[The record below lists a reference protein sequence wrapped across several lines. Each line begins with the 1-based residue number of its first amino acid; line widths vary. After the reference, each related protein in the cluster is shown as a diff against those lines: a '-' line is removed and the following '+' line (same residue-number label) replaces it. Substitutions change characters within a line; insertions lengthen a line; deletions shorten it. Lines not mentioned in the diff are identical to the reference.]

1 MLDLNLLRHQ
11 PYLVAK
17 KLARRGYNLDIPTI
31 LQYEEKRKKL
41 QIETEEL
48 QAQRNTQS
56 QYIGQA
62 KLRGEDVN
70 KLCQKVHLVSIRL
83 EILKKELDTLLIKI
97 NKILMS
103 VPNIPDDLVPEG
115 HNSNSNKEIRRW
127 GQPREFNFSIRDH
140 VQLGELS
147 KGLDFG
153 AAAKITGSRFI
164 VMKGQIAL
172 MHRALSQF
180 MLNLHTEKHG
190 YQELYVPYLINETS
204 LIGTGQLPKF
214 DSDLFYIAPLNEKN
228 IDQKY
233 ALIPTSEVSIT
244 NLIRDEI
251 LQESDLPL
259 KMTAHTPCFRSEA
272 GSYGRDTHGLLRMH
286 QFDKVEIVQITRPE
300 DSMDTLDELV
310 QHAETVLQLL
320 NLPYRTVL
328 LCTGDMSFSSNKTY
342 DLEVWLPSQS
352 TYREISSCSNMG
364 DFQARRIKARYRSKE
379 KTQTQLVHTL
389 NGSGLAVGRTLM
401 AVLENYQQ
409 EDGRI
414 EVPIALRPYMHNLSI
429 IG

>member
-1 MLDLNLLRHQ
+1 MIDIKLLRHQ
-11 PYLVAK
+11 PYLVSK
-17 KLARRGYNLDIPTI
+17 KLARRGYTLDVQKLI
-31 LQYEEKRKKL
+31 QYEEKRKILQIKTEKL
-41 QIETEEL
+41 QKE
-48 QAQRNTQS
+48 RNTQS

-62 KLRGEDVN
+62 KLHGNDVSQF
-70 KLCQKVHLVSIRL
+70 CQKMNLVSMQI
-83 EILKKELDTLLIKI
+83 EITKKELDDILIEI
-97 NKILMS
+97 HNILIS
-103 VPNIPDDLVPEG
+103 IPNIPSDMVPIG
-115 HNSNSNKEIRRW
+115 KDSNSNKEIKRW
-127 GQPREFNFSIRDH
+127 GQPRKFNFPVRDH

-147 KGLDFG
+147 NGLDFD
-153 AAAKITGSRFI
+153 AAVKLTGSRFI
-164 VMKGQIAL
+164 VMKGQVAL

-180 MLNLHTEKHG
+180 MLNLHTQKHG

-214 DSDLFYIAPLNEKN
+214 SSDLFHILPFNMKN
-228 IDQKY
+228 TGNNY

-251 LQESDLPL
+251 IDGEDLPL

-272 GSYGRDTHGLLRMH
+272 GSYGRDTRGLLRMH
-286 QFDKVEIVQITRPE
+286 QFDKVEIVQVTRPE
-300 DSMDTLDELV
+300 DSMNALDELV
-310 QHAETVLQLL
+310 QHAEKVLQLL

-328 LCTGDMSFSSNKTY
+328 LCTGDMSFSSHKTY
-342 DLEVWLPSQS
+342 DLEVWIPSQS

-364 DFQARRIKARYRSKE
+364 DFQSRRIKARYRYKGQ
-379 KTQTQLVHTL
+379 KQTKLVHTL

-401 AVLENYQQ
+401 AVIENYQQ

-414 EVPIALRPYMHNLSI
+414 EVPIALRPYMHGLSI